1 MTFIYF
7 FSHIVMGLTQC
18 GQFLLTYT
26 FTVEVTNTSL
36 YKYLLHWWAFTPNRV
51 ARKVAEVTLFGN
63 YTIYRELNI
72 VISQWPME
80 RNKLVIHGLW
90 YVEKKKKANYSRE
103 RSERDT
109 RETDASSYVL
119 QYKFLTLTSD

>member
-1 MTFIYF
+1 
-7 FSHIVMGLTQC
+7 MGLTQC

-26 FTVEVTNTSL
+26 YTLDVSSNTSL
-36 YKYLLHWWAFTPNRV
+36 YKYLLHWWAFTPNRAV
-51 ARKVAEVTLFGN
+51 RKVSEVTLFGN

-90 YVEKKKKANYSRE
+90 YVVLNYVSLRRKK
-103 RSERDT
+103 
-109 RETDASSYVL
+109 YVS
-119 QYKFLTLTSD
+119 Q

>member
-1 MTFIYF
+1 MFNLF
-7 FSHIVMGLTQC
+7 FFLYERHVVMGLTQC

-26 FTVEVTNTSL
+26 YNVELSGTNTI

-63 YTIYRELNI
+63 FTIYRELNI
-72 VISQWPME
+72 VIAQWPME

-90 YVEKKKKANYSRE
+90 
-103 RSERDT
+103 
-109 RETDASSYVL
+109 
-119 QYKFLTLTSD
+119 

>member
-1 MTFIYF
+1 
-7 FSHIVMGLTQC
+7 MGLTQC

-26 FTVEVTNTSL
+26 YTLDVSSNTSL
-36 YKYLLHWWAFTPNRV
+36 YKYLLHWWTFTPNRV

-63 YTIYRELNI
+63 YTIYRELSI

-90 YVEKKKKANYSRE
+90 YVINYISLLNHKDE
-103 RSERDT
+103 IHDT
-109 RETDASSYVL
+109 N
-119 QYKFLTLTSD
+119 Q

>member
-1 MTFIYF
+1 
-7 FSHIVMGLTQC
+7 MGLTQC

-26 FTVEVTNTSL
+26 YTLDVSSNTSL
-36 YKYLLHWWAFTPNRV
+36 YKYLLHWWAFTPNRA
-51 ARKVAEVTLFGN
+51 ARKVSEVTLFGN

-90 YVEKKKKANYSRE
+90 YVFLNYVSL
-103 RSERDT
+103 RSSKVR
-109 RETDASSYVL
+109 YVS
-119 QYKFLTLTSD
+119 Q